1 MLSAMPILSQDDIQA
16 LLKVL
21 TPSWLSG
28 LIAVVIGLAITLGV
42 IIGFSMNN
50 SAVNQQL
57 TAWQQDQPEPDRT
70 EPGEYIETP
79 QPTLQTTWPLMVVWA
94 VTGLF
99 VYSIA
104 AAIIR
109 SLTRAAELKASLK
122 YVNAKPDIMLKT
134 AVEHLLLR
142 LIAGIVLIVLATVFM
157 QQIVPYA
164 ITAALASAGDL
175 VSVTGVAYALLAF
188 TVLVLGLHLQAIFL
202 RLTFGRIRIFSS

>member
-1 MLSAMPILSQDDIQA
+1 MLSAMPKLSQDDTQA

-28 LIAVVIGLAITLGV
+28 LVAVLVGLTLTAGV
-42 IIGFSMNN
+42 IVGFSMNN
-50 SAVNQQL
+50 SVINQQL
-57 TAWQQDQPEPDRT
+57 AAWQQDQPEPDRT
-70 EPGEYIETP
+70 EPGEYLETP

-94 VTGLF
+94 VIGFF
-99 VYSIA
+99 VYSVA
-104 AAIIR
+104 AAVIR

-122 YVNAKPDIMLKT
+122 YVNAQPDIVLKT
-134 AVEHLLLR
+134 AVEHILLR
-142 LIAGIVLIVLATVFM
+142 LVAGIVLVVLATVFI
-157 QQIVPYA
+157 QQVVPYA

-202 RLTFGRIRIFSS
+202 RLTFGRIRIFTQ